1 MSVNAKIKFAT
12 RMAFVFIALMMLA
25 FVLFVLVMMLRGGVS
40 GAQQMWA
47 VRIILYVLVAF
58 ALLGGAFSVRV
69 AWLRKRLGQ

>member
-25 FVLFVLVMMLRGGVS
+25 FVLCVWVMMRPWGVS
-40 GAQQMWA
+40 GAQHVWA
-47 VRIILYVLVAF
+47 VRIILYVLVAC

>member
-25 FVLFVLVMMLRGGVS
+25 CAVCVGDDAALGLS
-40 GAQQMWA
+40 GAQQVWA

-69 AWLRKRLGQ
+69 AWLRKRLGG

>member
-12 RMAFVFIALMMLA
+12 RMAFVFIALMMLPWG
-25 FVLFVLVMMLRGGVS
+25 LS
-40 GAQQMWA
+40 GSQQVWA